1 MKGLEEGG
9 DFSNWETLLAAN
21 FETKL
26 LFIYIFIYWL
36 IDWLIDWLTD
46 WLIDWLID
54 WLNKM
59 KYKLLKPARE
69 TKVFWVM
76 FNTKCETK
84 CFLKSSNNYV

>member
-26 LFIYIFIYWL
+26 LFIYIFIY
-36 IDWLIDWLTD
+36 I
-46 WLIDWLID
+46 LIDWLID